1 MSDHILGV
9 LLAGGQSRRMGG
21 GDKSLRTLGEKTIL
35 AHIIA
40 RLAPQVPQLVL
51 NANGDPSRFAK
62 FGLPV
67 IADPIEGNV
76 GPLVGV
82 LAGMRAAE
90 QFTEATHVLTA
101 PTDAPFL
108 PQDLVICLEATR
120 QEQTNRIVL
129 AASEG
134 RIHPVCG
141 LWPVG
146 LADDLETALRGGTR
160 KVLDW
165 TDRHDTV
172 TSNFALTGA
181 GVDPFFNTNRPE
193 DLATA
198 ERLLADIGCDG

>member
-1 MSDHILGV
+1 MTEHILGV
-9 LLAGGQSRRMGG
+9 LLAGGRSRRMGG
-21 GDKSLRTLGEKTIL
+21 GDKSLRNLGGQTIL

-40 RLAPQVPQLVL
+40 RLGPQVSRLVL
-51 NANGDPSRFAK
+51 NANGDPLRFAA
-62 FGLPV
+62 FDLPV

-82 LAGMRAAE
+82 LAGMRAAGRIAG
-90 QFTEATHVLTA
+90 ATHILTA

-108 PQDLVICLEATR
+108 PDNLVAALESAR
-120 QEQTNRIVL
+120 DGHPVRIVL
-129 AASEG
+129 AASGG
-134 RIHPVCG
+134 RTHPVCG
-141 LWPVG
+141 LWPVALG
-146 LADDLETALRGGTR
+146 DDLEAALHDGTR

-172 TSNFALTGA
+172 TSEFALTGA

-198 ERLLADIGCDG
+198 ERLLADSGRDG